1 MLAVEKGQLKV
12 AKLMIEK
19 DPSLASLQLGS
30 GVTVVHWALESGLVD
45 TFFKVC
51 FSGLIIKFWGSMQ
64 GLLLLGG
71 GREKSDVWNLICMHV
86 PVFQWLS
93 AIDISFLLL
102 FWLSWHSS
110 TSKVFV
116 NMYLY

>member
-30 GVTVVHWALESGLVD
+30 GVTVVHWALERGLAD

-51 FSGLIIKFWGSMQ
+51 FSGLIIKFWGSRTVAV
-64 GLLLLGG
+64 GEGGG
-71 GREKSDVWNLICMHV
+71 GRRRVTCGI
-86 PVFQWLS
+86 
-93 AIDISFLLL
+93 
-102 FWLSWHSS
+102 
-110 TSKVFV
+110 
-116 NMYLY
+116 